1 MYKIALNKIIRSS
14 PICRVMPLDK
24 NPGLRTIG
32 VREVLRRI
40 VRKVIVSNLR
50 YDIITSV
57 GPLQVCAGH

>member
-1 MYKIALNKIIRSS
+1 
-14 PICRVMPLDK
+14 MPLDK

>member
-1 MYKIALNKIIRSS
+1 
-14 PICRVMPLDK
+14 MPLDK

-50 YDIITSV
+50 DDIITSV